1 MKEPERLFT
10 SDPELAR
17 FRALLDGDMPAAGA
31 LARSTA
37 RVLDQVSWDDEPGD
51 ADAAPPRPSRSPW
64 LVVGLG
70 GLLLVAGVVARSPW
84 RSAAPIEAAP
94 VTAAVTTPAEEPRV
108 NHVVDAP
115 PEQPAVRVEDL
126 PTASHPALAP
136 PAAASA
142 DPFLEELA
150 LVERA
155 RGALGQGH
163 GRECLEATRS
173 YDKRFS
179 RNGLFREEVAV
190 MHIEALA
197 LSGDRP
203 TARILGL
210 QFLAAHPNTPYT
222 DRIERVLA
230 RSAD

>member
-17 FRALLDGDMPAAGA
+17 FRALLDRDMPAPGT

-37 RVLDQVSWDDEPGD
+37 RVLDQVSWDEEPSD
-51 ADAAPPRPSRSPW
+51 ADAARPRPSRSPW

-70 GLLLVAGVVARSPW
+70 GLLLVTGMIARSPW
-84 RSAAPIEAAP
+84 RPAAQIGATP
-94 VTAAVTTPAEEPRV
+94 VTAAVAIPAEEPKA
-108 NHVVDAP
+108 NHVVDTP

-126 PTASHPALAP
+126 PTASRPALAP

-155 RGALGQGH
+155 RAALGQGQ
-163 GRECLEATRS
+163 GRECLEATRT
-173 YDKRFS
+173 YEKRFS
-179 RNGLFREEVAV
+179 KNGLFREEVAV

-197 LSGDRP
+197 LSGDRS
-203 TARILGL
+203 TARTLG
-210 QFLAAHPNTPYT
+210 QRFLGAHPNTPYT